1 MARTGKIKRLSAAV
15 RQELNER
22 LHNGQTGKVVL
33 AWLNGLEVVQA
44 ILGAHFNGAPINEPN
59 LTAWRQN
66 DYARW
71 LEAEEARKLARELL
85 RDGKMPQGTEAF
97 DWMDT
102 AMPLKV
108 AELSRLMVDKESEPL
123 KQWKRL
129 CAVHGVV
136 SRMRRDQHAEVL
148 VKIRAQ
154 QWGVESL

>member
-1 MARTGKIKRLSAAV
+1 MLPAEV
-15 RQELNER
+15 RAELNQR
-22 LHNGQTGKVVL
+22 LHNGKTGREVL
-33 AWLNGLEVVQA
+33 AWLNGLEPVKELLA
-44 ILGAHFNGAPINEPN
+44 KHFKGAPINEPN
-59 LTAWRQN
+59 LSAWRQN

-154 QWGVESL
+154 QWGLESRDLS